1 MALSASYYCSRIFTG
16 WEIVWLFHLTLHL
29 LQSSAYKL
37 GSCTSTNDL
46 FLTFYLLQLCVTL
59 QCCEA
64 VPENYSISKKHHTH
78 CHTHGSQYEYC
89 SHVSKLH
96 VSLPIPPH
104 CTHSFK
110 SELGNRG
117 YAFKP
122 QANVLLYCFLIVRL
136 EWQLH
141 FEFVTSLT
149 TSDVSNH
156 WRITDDAS
164 METMSWTL
172 PITVVTAD
180 PIQLQDDLPSTQ
192 IITL

>member
-1 MALSASYYCSRIFTG
+1 M
-16 WEIVWLFHLTLHL
+16 
-29 LQSSAYKL
+29 
-37 GSCTSTNDL
+37 
-46 FLTFYLLQLCVTL
+46 TL

-64 VPENYSISKKHHTH
+64 VPENYSVNKKHHTH

-110 SELGNRG
+110 SELGKCTLG
-117 YAFKP
+117 KYFIMLFS
-122 QANVLLYCFLIVRL
+122 VVYL

-141 FEFVTSLT
+141 FEFVTCVS
-149 TSDVSNH
+149 SDNIHNH
-156 WRITDDAS
+156 WKITDGAS

-180 PIQLQDDLPSTQ
+180 PIQLQDGLPSTQ